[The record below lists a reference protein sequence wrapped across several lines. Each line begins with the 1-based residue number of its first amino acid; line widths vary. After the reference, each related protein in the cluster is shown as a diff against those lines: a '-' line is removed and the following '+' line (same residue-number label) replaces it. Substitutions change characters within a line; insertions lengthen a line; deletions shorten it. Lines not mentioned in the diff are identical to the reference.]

1 MNPSSV
7 DIPLHDIKPLVE
19 IEDYSFWMLN
29 GLIIAGVLLLAAL
42 LFLLW
47 RYLKER
53 HRYNHRKVCFK
64 ALESV
69 SFANS
74 KVAAYAVSRHGLCFA
89 DDSDRVKEAYY
100 NLVSKLEPYKYKK
113 EVEKIDDEV
122 ISYYHIYIGMI
133 DV

>member
-1 MNPSSV
+1 MNPTSV
-7 DIPLHDIKPLVE
+7 DIPLNDIKPLVE
-19 IEDYSFWMLN
+19 IEEYSFWILN
-29 GLIIAGVLLLAAL
+29 GLIIAGLLLFTAL

-53 HRYNHRKVCFK
+53 RRYNYRKICFK
-64 ALESV
+64 ALEGV

-74 KVAAYAVSRHGLCFA
+74 KVAAYAITRHGLCFVE
-89 DDSDRVKEAYY
+89 DSERLKETYY
-100 NLVSKLEPYKYKK
+100 NLLSKLEPYKYKK
-113 EVEKIDDEV
+113 EVDNIDDEV